1 MRPRIIILL
10 FIFSWTFA
18 FSQKPQKDTAEKI
31 KLTDTAIKSKK
42 ADTLVLAK
50 DQLKDR
56 ELKVIFQEPPAA
68 TDYFKYI
75 FPILTL
81 LLGIGVNKFLDYLKD
96 RKKIIKTGE
105 RWKAELSSLEL
116 PIGKQIEYLEEFL
129 KEHNREKFDVPRLK
143 VATPLECEVFNSL
156 DKTEFVKFIESKLK
170 KDYKE
175 AILFS
180 GKVNSFISILKSNN
194 ENLRLK
200 FNDYLNGT
208 STHTTKLSLGL
219 QELLREFADYG
230 VSLEKE
236 IQGDPVQIP
245 SYKAMLDLFN
255 SEIMPKMQTGD
266 YDIYE
271 LEKKFFIPLFYV
283 LGQLRLDE
291 RTKKMSDIS
300 SGCISS
306 IKGIKME
313 KRYLSENITTLISH
327 YNEDKADLKKLLDEF
342 K

>member
-1 MRPRIIILL
+1 MRYYLTTLL
-10 FIFSWTFA
+10 FIFCWTFTY
-18 FSQKPQKDTAEKI
+18 SQQVKKDTSTKVAS
-31 KLTDTAIKSKK
+31 TDTAIKSKK
-42 ADTLVLAK
+42 ADTLIFTK

-56 ELKVIFQEPPAA
+56 ELKVVFQEPAA
-68 TDYFKYI
+68 STDYFKYI
-75 FPILTL
+75 FPIFTL
-81 LLGIGVNKFLDYLKD
+81 LLGIGVNKLLDYLKD
-96 RKKIIKTGE
+96 KKKIIKTGD

-116 PIGKQIEYLEEFL
+116 PIEKQIEYLKEFL
-129 KEHNREKFDVPRLK
+129 EEHNKDKFDVPRLK
-143 VATPLECEVFNSL
+143 VATPLECEIFNSL
-156 DKTEFVKFIESKLK
+156 DKTEFVKFIESNLK

-180 GKVNSFISILKSNN
+180 GRVNAFVSILKSNN

-236 IQGDPVQIP
+236 VQGDPAQIP
-245 SYKAMLDLFN
+245 SYKAMLDLFQN
-255 SEIMPKMQTGD
+255 EIVPKMQTGD

-271 LEKKFFIPLFYV
+271 LEKKFFIPLFYI
-283 LGQLRLDE
+283 LGQLRLDD

-313 KRYLSENITTLISH
+313 KRYLSENLTTLISH
-327 YNEDKADLKKLLDEF
+327 YEDDKSDLKKLLSEF